1 MFCSTIPRKVTEFWV
16 WHGNH
21 WILNCHGIMS
31 IELHGNDMVGVTI
44 HQINLMLSVQLKLLR
59 CQNSEQ
65 QFDSLISYRDR
76 IESNLQFLG
85 LLILQNAVKPQ
96 SYPVIRTL
104 QNADIRTVMV
114 TGKTYIS
121 HKRLSLDI
129 KLLSLLLLSLLRAPV
144 PAFHLVAVRDPL
156 CFIFSGKKRPVP
168 SLHNFHIVAIHFTA
182 KVSPT
187 GCLQPLV
194 TLRCSSNLHLYI
206 YEHVDTLF
214 SSFATFMIVYTTQ
227 RRQDLTLLWDL
238 L

>member
-44 HQINLMLSVQLKLLR
+44 HQINLMFSVQLKLLR

-65 QFDSLISYRDR
+65 QFDNLISYRDR

-85 LLILQNAVKPQ
+85 FLILQNAVKPQ

-121 HKRLSLDI
+121 HKHLSLDI

-144 PAFHLVAVRDPL
+144 PAFHLVAVQDPL
-156 CFIFSGKKRPVP
+156 CFIFFGRK
-168 SLHNFHIVAIHFTA
+168 
-182 KVSPT
+182 
-187 GCLQPLV
+187 GQCLPFIIFIL
-194 TLRCSSNLHLYI
+194 
-206 YEHVDTLF
+206 
-214 SSFATFMIVYTTQ
+214 
-227 RRQDLTLLWDL
+227 
-238 L
+238 

>member
-121 HKRLSLDI
+121 HKRTSLFRHKATVI
-129 KLLSLLLLSLLRAPV
+129 
-144 PAFHLVAVRDPL
+144 
-156 CFIFSGKKRPVP
+156 FIVIAAKGSSTSISSCCCSGP
-168 SLHNFHIVAIHFTA
+168 
-182 KVSPT
+182 
-187 GCLQPLV
+187 
-194 TLRCSSNLHLYI
+194 
-206 YEHVDTLF
+206 
-214 SSFATFMIVYTTQ
+214 
-227 RRQDLTLLWDL
+227 TLLHIFW
-238 L
+238 